1 MDNSWSEIRRVCDN
15 DPPTASPIS
24 AITLDP
30 HQELVWVGND
40 RGRVVSYY
48 ANGLQRY
55 TSFKTHIDQQVRQL
69 LVNDRGVISLGQNS
83 LQMRSRRGL
92 VKWTINNEDTQ
103 NLRCMTTTTLPN
115 SEILVAGQQ
124 DNMLVVN
131 VGRGTITRKQLAL
144 TVFIF
149 VNFHQFNKLLLVEGA
164 NIVVM
169 RKSPRLICCGSMS
182 GEVMLRDPRTLRAE
196 QRVQAH
202 TGTLSDLDVSGN
214 LLLTCGFSQRQGT
227 LIIDPLV
234 KVYDIRMSIRS
245 LAPIPF
251 PAGPTFLKMH
261 PKLSTTVFITSQSG
275 QYQMCDVGSVTLGAG
290 GSGPQFYQCHTASY
304 ITAMDVSSSG
314 ETLVMGDAASWVFQ
328 FADREEPS
336 VNAYSAP
343 LEMPET
349 QSMPNVFIEE
359 ESPLS
364 LIGLPYYSE
373 PLLSAWPAN
382 LVYDVGTP
390 PPHLELDVT
399 QQIKMIDFVGYAPNP
414 GTRLRNQIALRK
426 KKGKSMNEI
435 PKFRSEQARE
445 MLLGSRRG
453 KELHEE
459 ADAFLYRQIRFHL
472 STKTT
477 WNNGM
482 RQARQCQ
489 SFTGVLRFSTAAS
502 EFYNKTIYGGLET
515 HITNSY
521 CNALLQVLYF
531 TLLLRHITKSH
542 IGQPCSKGNCL
553 CCELG
558 FLFRML
564 DDSKG
569 QNCQASNFLKAFS
582 TIPQA
587 AALDLFEPDA
597 PEPSLSHSRLIQ
609 NFTRFIL
616 EQLHQETNI
625 SKANPKLLRSTEEHT
640 MINDEDGDDVP
651 SLIQQLFGLKTASVS
666 QCSQCGNEASRVTYP
681 FVVDLVYPKK
691 ATPTGNQ
698 NKQYSDGIIPRK
710 SFSDILHASLRRET
724 PTKAFCTKCQ
734 QSQPMVARKILRGL
748 PPVLTINSGVT
759 SNEQAVFWRQYGE
772 IPEFDITDGDT
783 GVTTGNTWL
792 PKRLGLK
799 LNQDELIV
807 KELDCDSLAQEEFA
821 GDRNECGIYELTSV
835 VSQIQYEKEI
845 PHLVSHIRVP
855 DSELANGRK
864 SPWYLFNDFLV
875 KNVSEQEVMS
885 FKSTWKIPAV
895 VQYTRINW
903 SELVDLDSLPSE
915 VDKSILFNDISISK
929 YAGAIFHQKS
939 LFLPLSTIDI
949 YYFRNRGDIPTSYK
963 ILSYDELPGPGTLV
977 AIDAEFVALNQEE
990 TEIRSDGTKSM
1001 IRPSRLSLARVS
1013 VLRGDNTAVPFI
1025 DDYIAT
1031 SEPVVDYL
1039 TEFSGIEAGDL
1050 DPATSKHTLVPLK
1063 VAYKKLRLLVDMGCV
1078 FVGHGLKKDFRIINI
1093 LVPPEQVIDTVDIYH
1108 IRNRQR

>member
-131 VGRGTITRKQLAL
+131 VGRGTITRK
-144 TVFIF
+144 
-149 VNFHQFNKLLLVEGA
+149 VEGA

-459 ADAFLYRQIRFHL
+459 TDSISSLDEDDLEQWDETGTAMPKFYRRVEIQYSRF
-472 STKTT
+472 
-477 WNNGM
+477 
-482 RQARQCQ
+482 
-489 SFTGVLRFSTAAS
+489 GVDDFDFG
-502 EFYNKTIYGGLET
+502 FYNKTIYGGLET

-929 YAGAIFHQKS
+929 
-939 LFLPLSTIDI
+939 
-949 YYFRNRGDIPTSYK
+949 NRGDIPTSYK